1 MSSLDLITSRAASGM
16 RASQAGIA
24 VVSDNIANAGVAGY
38 TAKRL
43 DVSTFLT
50 GGQSNGVR
58 TGLVARSVDAAVQAS
73 IWSSAS
79 GVRALEVRSEV
90 LVAINATQGGP
101 EGGASLADGVA
112 KLQEGF
118 VQLQAQPSGSVQ
130 QAAVVAAADAL
141 ARTVNRTA
149 EAVVRERN
157 GVQEGIVAT
166 VGALNEALETVQ
178 DTTRELLH
186 ATAAGQDTAELEDRR
201 DAALLTLSGLLD
213 VRFDKQANGDVTI
226 LGRNGFSIPLGSR
239 FSTEAAPRL
248 PTSLYA
254 PPSTAVSPVYL
265 KPENADPDPAVTGDN
280 VTNSLIGG
288 KLGELIQLR
297 DKTLPDYTR
306 SLDAFALKLTEK
318 FSSAQGLTLF
328 TDGDGTLPTATDP
341 AGLSSRIRVNPAVAA
356 APSLVRDGAPA
367 DLGAGRA
374 GFTGVIDKV
383 LGESFAGGTQSL
395 ASLAQGFVSAQSVA
409 TGRAESDLAASKAYY
424 DTVSARF
431 ADGSGVDVDR
441 EMGLMIQLQN
451 SYQANARVF
460 QATQTLF
467 QSLLDATRGY

>member
-1 MSSLDLITSRAASGM
+1 MSSLDLITSKAASGL

-24 VVSDNIANAGVAGY
+24 VLSDNIANAGVAGY

-50 GGQSNGVR
+50 GTQSNGVR

-79 GVRALEVRSEV
+79 GVRALEIRSEV
-90 LVAINATQGGP
+90 LLAVNATQGGP
-101 EGGASLADGVA
+101 EGGASVADAVSD
-112 KLQEGF
+112 LQASF
-118 VQLQAQPSGSVQ
+118 TQLQVQPSGQAQ
-130 QAAVVAAADAL
+130 QSAVVAAAGAL
-141 ARTVNRTA
+141 ARTVNGTA

-178 DTTRELLH
+178 DTTRDLLH
-186 ATAAGQDTAELEDRR
+186 ATAAGQNTAELEDRR

-213 VRFDKQANGDVTI
+213 VRYDKQANGDITI
-226 LGRNGFSIPLGSR
+226 LGRNGFTIPLGSR
-239 FSTEAAPRL
+239 FSTEAATLL

-254 PPSTAVSPVYL
+254 PPNVTIPPVL
-265 KPENADPDPAVTGDN
+265 LQSENPAAPAVD
-280 VTNSLIGG
+280 VTKLLAGG
-288 KLGELIQLR
+288 QLGEQIRLR
-297 DKTLPDYTR
+297 DETLPGYTR
-306 SLDAFALKLTEK
+306 SLDAFALKLADK
-318 FSSAQGLTLF
+318 FNAQGLALF
-328 TDGDGTLPTATDP
+328 TYDDGAVPAATDP

-356 APSLVRDGAPA
+356 APSLVRDGAPTTA
-367 DLGAGRA
+367 PGAGPA
-374 GFTGVIDKV
+374 GFTGVIDRV
-383 LGESFAGGTQSL
+383 LGATFAGG
-395 ASLAQGFVSAQSVA
+395 AQGLAASAQAFVSGQSAA
-409 TGRAESDLAASKAYY
+409 TGQASSDLAASKAYY

-441 EMGLMIQLQN
+441 ELGLMIQLQN

-460 QATQTLF
+460 QATQALF
-467 QSLLDATRGY
+467 QSLLDATRGL

>member
-1 MSSLDLITSRAASGM
+1 M

-24 VVSDNIANAGVAGY
+24 VLSDNIANAGVAGY

-43 DVSTFLT
+43 DVSTFMT
-50 GGQSNGVR
+50 GTQSNGVR

-73 IWSSAS
+73 VWSSAS

-90 LVAINATQGGP
+90 LQAINATQGGP
-101 EGGASLADGVA
+101 EGGASLADAVA

-118 VQLQAQPSGSVQ
+118 VQLQAQPSSQVQ
-130 QAAVVAAADAL
+130 QAAVAAAADAL

-178 DTTRELLH
+178 DTTRDLLH

-201 DAALLTLSGLLD
+201 DAALLSLSGLLD

-239 FSTEAAPRL
+239 FSTEAAALL

-254 PPSTAVSPVYL
+254 PPPSVTVPPVL
-265 KPENADPDPAVTGDN
+265 LQSENPDAPAVD
-280 VTNSLIGG
+280 VTRLLAGG
-288 KLGELIQLR
+288 QLGEQIRLR
-297 DKTLPDYTR
+297 DETLPGYTR
-306 SLDAFALKLTEK
+306 SLDAFALKLADK
-318 FSSAQGLTLF
+318 FNGQGLALF
-328 TDGDGTLPTATDP
+328 TYDDGTVPAAADP
-341 AGLSSRIRVNPAVAA
+341 AGLSSRIRDNPAVAA
-356 APSLVRDGAPA
+356 APSLERDGAPA
-367 DLGAGRA
+367 DPGAGQA
-374 GFTGVIDKV
+374 GFTGVIDRV
-383 LGESFAGGTQSL
+383 LGASFAGG
-395 ASLAQGFVSAQSVA
+395 AQGLAASAQAFVSAQSVA
-409 TGRAESDLAASKAYY
+409 AGQASGELAASKAYY